1 MNVPVL
7 APSGVAPEFESGP
20 VHFIAAAGGSLLS
33 DCRGYPEPR
42 HQDQCARA
50 RASLPVLVVFVKL
63 CKLAVLV

>member
-33 DCRGYPEPR
+33 DCRGY
-42 HQDQCARA
+42 QDHDIKINALVREHRCRFSRGRA
-50 RASLPVLVVFVKL
+50 R
-63 CKLAVLV
+63 